1 MAPGM
6 YCFPGG
12 GIEGHESEAEALT
25 REFREEVGAVV
36 EPVRRVW
43 QCVTDWKVQLS
54 WWHVRLA
61 DSVCLRANEA
71 EVDSIEWF
79 SAREMAALPNLL
91 PSNYDFLAGL
101 LDGSIQL

>member
-1 MAPGM
+1 M

-12 GIEGHESEAEALT
+12 GIEGDESEAEALR
-25 REFREEVGAVV
+25 REFHEEVGAMIK
-36 EPVRRVW
+36 PVRRVW
-43 QCVTDWKVQLS
+43 QCVTDWQVELA

-61 DSVCLRANEA
+61 DGACLRANEA

-79 SAREMAALPNLL
+79 SASEMAALPNLL

-101 LDGSIQL
+101 LKGSIRL